1 MISFGCVI
9 FGFVCFWVLVHS
21 GTNSRLGNNMDEVAK
36 FAVLSPCLIAIVLA
50 VAGLR
55 WDRRKSPGFVALLA
69 SLAGAFLIYALGG

>member
-55 WDRRKSPGFVALLA
+55 
-69 SLAGAFLIYALGG
+69 